1 MTQEH
6 ITPELFKHLVRLAA
20 LALDDNEGEY
30 LRCELNN
37 QLGAI
42 RELEAVSLDD
52 DVGVTAYGVPY
63 TVESTPA
70 LREDV
75 WQPYDNVA
83 GIMGQAPRLEDGYIV
98 VPDIPHETLE

>member
-1 MTQEH
+1 MTQEP

-20 LALDDNEGEY
+20 LALDENEGEY

-42 RELEAVSLDD
+42 RELEAVSLDNS
-52 DVGVTAYGVPY
+52 VAVTSYGVPY
-63 TVESTPA
+63 TDETTPA
-70 LREDV
+70 LRQDQ

-83 GIMGQAPRLEDGYIV
+83 GIMRQAPLLEDGHIV
-98 VPDIPHETLE
+98 VPDIPHESLE